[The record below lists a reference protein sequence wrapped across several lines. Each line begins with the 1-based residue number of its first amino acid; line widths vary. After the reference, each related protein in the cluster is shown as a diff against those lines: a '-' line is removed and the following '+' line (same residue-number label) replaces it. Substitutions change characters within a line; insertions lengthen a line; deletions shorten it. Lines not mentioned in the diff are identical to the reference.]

1 LEGALVLAILICFP
15 VSLQAFIAKKE
26 EEVKKKVTNR
36 RTMMQQRVRE

>member
-1 LEGALVLAILICFP
+1 MEGGFVLAILTRFS

-36 RTMMQQRVRE
+36 RTMMQQRVCG